1 MKRLLSALAAAGV
14 LVVSGAAA
22 APAAAA
28 PTDGGRLP
36 VKPVPATQVWTTRQL
51 SQPGTQSPVWLRME
65 VDQLVPRAVIGGT
78 PNSVKVTGKIFNVGD
93 RKITEIDLR
102 LERGDPLTKEEDV
115 KSALREPV
123 QSELVR
129 QPTFTPISESLEA
142 GQSAAFSLE
151 VPLSGDDPTSLQITE
166 PGIYP
171 ILANVNGKPDFGG
184 RARLAAL
191 STLLPVLSVPGG
203 GSVAAPPNPA
213 KVTVLWPLV
222 DRPRLVTS
230 GPPGEAVLTDDD
242 LAQSLSLGGRLHSL
256 LKAYDSAVTSGLASS
271 VCVAVDPDLLRTV
284 EAMSKG
290 YRVRDQGPGRG
301 QNEAKLWLDQISRL
315 TAGRCVMAVPY
326 ADADLVALS
335 RAKLVD
341 LGKLAVTGA
350 EVVQDVLGQVQALP
364 GVVWPEDGLLD
375 KQTMADLMAQ
385 GVRSV
390 VLDQSGVADAPGT
403 QPVRLQDADAAP
415 VTAVRIDSLVSDA
428 LRGGSDGSGGL
439 SGVSTPTETKPV
451 SVQNALAALT
461 FRAGFQGNGQNV
473 VIAPPRRWNAPVGEM
488 QVFLDTVKS
497 LVGGGYLAP
506 VGLDTLVSGAT
517 VPEQVGTL
525 SYPVEAGAKEVPPA
539 ITAGVGAS
547 WATLQSMFESMS
559 QEDSGAS
566 QPADLVDPL
575 RLELLRGVSGA
586 WRGNDA
592 AALGS
597 IAIGQEEIGK
607 LQGQVMVIE
616 PNSPI
621 LLGSGDSPVP
631 VTIKN
636 KLDVRINVRIVIED
650 KPGIKAKQ
658 LGDLVLPARGDRLVR
673 VPVEVLRSGRF
684 SVNVL
689 LTTPNGVVLGETVR
703 LEVSSSAYGTITIVI
718 TATAAAALVLL
729 SARRIYRRVRASRL
743 PKVEVPEDASSVTPE
758 KSSTS

>member
-1 MKRLLSALAAAGV
+1 MKRLLSALAAAGL
-14 LVVSGAAA
+14 LVISGAAA
-22 APAAAA
+22 APALAA
-28 PTDGGRLP
+28 PADGGRLP
-36 VKPVPATQVWTTRQL
+36 VKPAPATQVWATRQL
-51 SQPGTQSPVWLRME
+51 SQPGSQSPVWLRME
-65 VDQLVPRAVIGGT
+65 VDQLVPRAVTGGM

-102 LERGDPLTKEEDV
+102 LERGDPLTNEEAV
-115 KSALREPV
+115 KGALREPV
-123 QSELVR
+123 QSELV
-129 QPTFTPISESLEA
+129 QPAFTPISESLEA
-142 GQSAAFSLE
+142 GQSAPFSLD
-151 VPLSGDDPTSLQITE
+151 VPLSGDGPTSLQITE

-203 GSVAAPPNPA
+203 GTVPPPPNPA

-256 LKAYDSAVTSGLASS
+256 LKAYDFAVANGLASS

-290 YRVRDQGPGRG
+290 YRVRDVGPGRG

-341 LGKLAVTGA
+341 LGKLAVVGA

-375 KQTMADLMAQ
+375 KQTMADLTAQ

-403 QPVRLQDADAAP
+403 QPVRLQEADAAP

-428 LRGGSDGSGGL
+428 LRGGTDGSGGF

-473 VIAPPRRWNAPVGEM
+473 VVSPPRRWNAPVGEM
-488 QVFLDTVKS
+488 QVFLETVKT

-517 VPEQVGTL
+517 VPDQVGTL
-525 SYPVEAGAKEVPPA
+525 AYPVEAGAKEVPPA
-539 ITAGVGAS
+539 VTAGVGAS
-547 WATLQSMFESMS
+547 WATLQAMFESMS

-689 LTTPNGVVLGETVR
+689 LTTPNGVELGETVR

-729 SARRIYRRVRASRL
+729 SARRIYRRVRASRR
-743 PKVEVPEDASSVTPE
+743 PAVEVPEDASSVTPE